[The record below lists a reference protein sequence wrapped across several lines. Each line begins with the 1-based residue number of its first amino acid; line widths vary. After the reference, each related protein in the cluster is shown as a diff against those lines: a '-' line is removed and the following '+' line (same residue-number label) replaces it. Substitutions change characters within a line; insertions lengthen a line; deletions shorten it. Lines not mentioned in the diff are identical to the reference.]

1 MNSLFFLSAFS
12 SLVLDEVEK
21 QSTCE
26 LEVDAVA
33 VDVLNR
39 LEIESKITQDN
50 TPSTSLCHYCS
61 QLVLTTVAPRQGQ
74 KVR

>member
-1 MNSLFFLSAFS
+1 MMLLTFNTSKLLFLCACS
-12 SLVLDEVEK
+12 SLVMDEMER

-33 VDVLNR
+33 VDILNR

-50 TPSTSLCHYCS
+50 ILRC
-61 QLVLTTVAPRQGQ
+61 
-74 KVR
+74 